1 MKNNILNYISY
12 GMYILTFNE
21 NNNIGGCI
29 INTFS
34 QVTSTDEI
42 VTINLNKNNYSNEVI
57 KRTKK
62 FNINIISEDIDRN
75 IISVFG
81 FSSSKDKNKF
91 ENINYELINE
101 MPVIKN
107 GVIGSITCEV
117 IDIVDCNTHDI
128 IIAKIVHKEIFND
141 ELVPMTYK
149 YYHEII
155 KGSAPKNAPTYREV
169 VIEDSNEV
177 KFVCQ
182 LCGYVYEGEI
192 PDDYVCP
199 VCGAVRKYFDKM

>member
-21 NNNIGGCI
+21 NNKLGGCI

-34 QVTSTDEI
+34 QVTSDDEVI
-42 VTINLNKNNYSNEVI
+42 TINLNKNNYSNEVI

-62 FNINIISEDIDRN
+62 FNINIIAENIDRN

-81 FSSSKDKNKF
+81 FSSSKDRDKF
-91 ENINYELINE
+91 AGIDYDLIE
-101 MPVIKN
+101 DIPVIKN
-107 GVIGSITCEV
+107 GVIGSISCEI

-128 IIAKIVHKEIFND
+128 IIAKIIHKELFAEN
-141 ELVPMTYK
+141 LVPMTYK
-149 YYHEII
+149 YYHEVI
-155 KGSAPKNAPTYREV
+155 KGKAPKNAPTYKEEQ
-169 VIEDSNEV
+169 IEKTDSV
-177 KFVCQ
+177 KYVCQ

-192 PDDYVCP
+192 PDDFICP
-199 VCGAVRKYFDKM
+199 VCGAERKYFDKI